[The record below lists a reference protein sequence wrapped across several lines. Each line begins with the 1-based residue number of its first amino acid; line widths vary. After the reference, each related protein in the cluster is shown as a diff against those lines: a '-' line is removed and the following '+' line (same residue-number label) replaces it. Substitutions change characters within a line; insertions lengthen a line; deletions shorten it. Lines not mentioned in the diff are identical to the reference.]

1 MPEQI
6 QEHARRLR
14 LIALIHHPL
23 AAETGLS
30 PQQNRILYTQ
40 EKQALA
46 QVRRIIVTSPMTAAA
61 LQRDYAVPAEKLG
74 VVIPG
79 TDPAPLATGSQGANL
94 NLICVATLTA
104 RKGHALLL
112 KALAPLTNY
121 PWQLNCVGS
130 TVRDRKTALV
140 VRNLC
145 RTLGLQHKVRFSGE
159 LSPDQLKAAYRQA
172 DAFVLASYYEGY
184 GMALSEALAY
194 GLPVIATA
202 GGAIAETV
210 PHDAGLLSPVGD
222 RQRLNRSLQQ
232 LLMRP
237 QLRQRLAAGA
247 RRARRDLAD
256 WSESGHRFAGE
267 LDKVEPA

>member
-1 MPEQI
+1 
-6 QEHARRLR
+6 
-14 LIALIHHPL
+14 
-23 AAETGLS
+23 
-30 PQQNRILYTQ
+30 
-40 EKQALA
+40 
-46 QVRRIIVTSPMTAAA
+46 
-61 LQRDYAVPAEKLG
+61 
-74 VVIPG
+74 
-79 TDPAPLATGSQGANL
+79 
-94 NLICVATLTA
+94 
-104 RKGHALLL
+104 
-112 KALAPLTNY
+112 
-121 PWQLNCVGS
+121 
-130 TVRDRKTALV
+130 
-140 VRNLC
+140 
-145 RTLGLQHKVRFSGE
+145 LQHKVRFSGE

-256 WSESGHRFAGE
+256 WSKSGHRFAGE